1 MDIHDKLDL
10 IQKLKN
16 NERVN
21 YFLLNLDNFSN
32 INLAYGYEVGDEIL
46 SQVAKYL
53 KISKPTSAILYQF
66 GSASFVLIDE
76 RKLDRNTLINI
87 AESLLSFFSQ
97 TDIYVEEEIKFH
109 ISFSIG
115 ISVDKGLIN
124 ITQAESAVRELREL
138 QRHSYKI
145 FDSLSKFHLQE
156 EKNIYWILRI
166 KEAVDDEKI
175 VPYYQPIIDNLTDK
189 IVKYECLARIKD
201 ANEIISPYMF
211 MDAARVTGNL
221 SFVTKSLIT
230 QSFKDFSG
238 TEYEFSINI
247 TVEDLMLNYLELFLL
262 QKLDKF
268 DIRPEQVI
276 LEMLENITS
285 LDIGTTLAQL
295 NSLREK
301 GFKIAIDDFG
311 AESSNMSRLMEINPD
326 YLKIDGVFIKNLDTD
341 VKSQIIVEGIVHI
354 CRKSGIKIIAEYVHS
369 KEVLEMVKF
378 YGIDY
383 SQGYYLGE
391 PKANLVRQ

>member
-1 MDIHDKLDL
+1 MTDKLDL
-10 IQKLKN
+10 IKKLKN
-16 NERVN
+16 SGTVN

-32 INLAYGYEVGDEIL
+32 INLAYGYDIGDKVL
-46 SQVAKYL
+46 SQVSKYL
-53 KISKPTSAILYQF
+53 NIAKPKNATLYQF
-66 GSASFVLIDE
+66 GAASFVLVDE
-76 RKLDRNTLINI
+76 RELDKKGLIYI

-97 TDIYVEEEIKFH
+97 TDIYIGEEIEFR

-115 ISVDKGLIN
+115 ISVDKGLVN
-124 ITQAESAVRELREL
+124 ITQAESAIRELREL

-145 FDSLSKFHLQE
+145 FDPLSRFHLQE

-175 VPYYQPIIDNLTDK
+175 VPYYQPIIDNVTGK

-201 ANEIISPYMF
+201 ADEIISPYMF

-230 QSFKDFSG
+230 QSFKNFSG

-262 QKLDKF
+262 QKLKKF

-276 LEMLENITS
+276 LEMLEEITS
-285 LDIGTTLAQL
+285 LDVGTTLAQL

-311 AESSNMSRLMEINPD
+311 AESSNMSRLMEIHPD

-341 VKSQIIVEGIVHI
+341 RKSQIIVEGIIYI

-369 KEVLEMVKF
+369 KEILEMVKS

-391 PKANLVRQ
+391 PKPYLVAL